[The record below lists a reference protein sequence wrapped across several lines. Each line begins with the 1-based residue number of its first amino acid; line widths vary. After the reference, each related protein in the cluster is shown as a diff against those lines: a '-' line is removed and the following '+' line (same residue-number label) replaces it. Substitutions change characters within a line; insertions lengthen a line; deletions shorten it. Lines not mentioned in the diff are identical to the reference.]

1 MHNVYNYDIILLT
14 YNLKKG
20 NMMLRLDLFEIAIH
34 IFNVLVLIAIPIAII
49 MLVRYL
55 KGRKTAEPK

>member
-1 MHNVYNYDIILLT
+1 MYNYYIILLT
-14 YNLKKG
+14 YNLKRG